1 MSARGLM
8 GRWSAQD
15 IRRVAKIAWPTILE
29 NIMVIMVSF
38 VDTAMVGQLGED
50 ATAAVAVNA
59 SPSWLLNG
67 ACAAIQVGATVLV
80 AQAIGSRDREG
91 ANKVARQAMTLGLCM
106 GAFLMVLMMAISG
119 WLPAALRAEARI
131 VPVAAQYIRIVAASY
146 IPHFTGLVISGILRG
161 TGDTKTPMKVN
172 LAANVVN
179 IIGNFFL
186 IYESRTVSIFGLS
199 IPVWGA
205 GLGVVG
211 AAIPSAFSMAMV
223 GVVLFIR
230 VVRGAGDIRFERHQS
245 YRPRWNVV
253 RNMLRIGMPAAME
266 RVCVNAG
273 HMIFQT
279 MVAGLG
285 TASLAAH
292 HLATTAESL
301 SYMPAYGFGVS
312 ATTLVGQAV
321 GAGDTES
328 ARRYGS
334 LTILIGFIGM
344 TCTGL
349 VLMLFPEALLG
360 MFTNAQDVIALGA
373 PALRV
378 EALAQPFFAL
388 SIVASG
394 ALSGAG
400 DTRTPMIIGLACMWG
415 VRLSVAALCIYGF
428 GMGLT
433 GAWVGMATDLTVRG
447 ILTFAR
453 FRSPK
458 WEKIAVVNVNA

>member
-1 MSARGLM
+1 M
-8 GRWSAQD
+8 
-15 IRRVAKIAWPTILE
+15 
-29 NIMVIMVSF
+29 
-38 VDTAMVGQLGED
+38 
-50 ATAAVAVNA
+50 
-59 SPSWLLNG
+59 
-67 ACAAIQVGATVLV
+67 
-80 AQAIGSRDREG
+80 
-91 ANKVARQAMTLGLCM
+91 
-106 GAFLMVLMMAISG
+106 
-119 WLPAALRAEARI
+119 
-131 VPVAAQYIRIVAASY
+131 
-146 IPHFTGLVISGILRG
+146 
-161 TGDTKTPMKVN
+161 
-172 LAANVVN
+172 
-179 IIGNFFL
+179 
-186 IYESRTVSIFGLS
+186 
-199 IPVWGA
+199 
-205 GLGVVG
+205 
-211 AAIPSAFSMAMV
+211 
-223 GVVLFIR
+223 
-230 VVRGAGDIRFERHQS
+230 
-245 YRPRWNVV
+245 
-253 RNMLRIGMPAAME
+253 
-266 RVCVNAG
+266 
-273 HMIFQT
+273 
-279 MVAGLG
+279 
-285 TASLAAH
+285 
-292 HLATTAESL
+292 ATTAESL

-321 GAGDTES
+321 GAGDTEG

-360 MFTNAQDVIALGA
+360 MFTSAQDVIELGA

-458 WEKIAVVNVNA
+458 WEKIAAVNVNA

>member
-1 MSARGLM
+1 MGARIAG
-8 GRWSAQD
+8 GRWSAD
-15 IRRVAKIAWPTILE
+15 DLRRVGHIAWPTILE
-29 NIMVIMVSF
+29 NIMVTLVSF
-38 VDTAMVGQLGED
+38 VDTAMVGRLGED

-59 SPSWLLNG
+59 SPGWLLNG

-80 AQAIGSRDREG
+80 AQSIGAGDIKG
-91 ANKVARQAMTLGLCM
+91 ARRVARQALTMGLM
-106 GAFLMVLMMAISG
+106 LGAFFLLLMQAISG
-119 WLPAALRAEARI
+119 ALPVMLRAEPQVA
-131 VPVAAQYIRIVAASY
+131 PVATAYIRVVSLSY
-146 IPHFTGLVISGILRG
+146 IAHFTGMVLSGILRG
-161 TGDTKTPMKVN
+161 SGDTKTPMKAN
-172 LAANVVN
+172 LAANIVN

-186 IYESRTVSIFGLS
+186 IYPSRTVNLMGLE

-205 GLGVVG
+205 GMGVMG
-211 AAIPSAFSMAMV
+211 AAIPTAISMTMV

-230 VVRGAGDIRFERHQS
+230 IARGKGAIRFERHES
-245 YRPRWNVV
+245 YRPQWRVA
-253 RNMLRIGMPAAME
+253 RGMLRIGMPAAME

-273 HMIFQT
+273 HMVFQT

-285 TASLAAH
+285 TAALAAH

-321 GAGDTES
+321 GAGDTKG

-334 LTILIGFIGM
+334 LTILIGVIGM
-344 TCTGL
+344 SCTGF
-349 VLMLFPEALLG
+349 VLFFFPEWLLG
-360 MFTNAQDVIALGA
+360 IFTGVQEVITLGA

-378 EALAQPFFAL
+378 EALAQPFFAM

-400 DTRTPMIIGLACMWG
+400 DTRTPMVIGLASMWG
-415 VRLSVAALCIYGF
+415 VRLGVAALCVYGF

-447 ILTFAR
+447 ILTYAR
-453 FRSPK
+453 FRSSR
-458 WEKIAVVNVNA
+458 WERIASARAV

>member
-1 MSARGLM
+1 MSARTLK
-8 GRWSAQD
+8 GRWSAED
-15 IRRVAKIAWPTILE
+15 LGRVARIAWPTILE
-29 NIMVIMVSF
+29 NIMVILVSF

-59 SPSWLLNG
+59 SPGWLLNG

-80 AQAIGSRDREG
+80 AQRVG
-91 ANKVARQAMTLGLCM
+91 AGDVKGARKVARQAMTMGLCL
-106 GAFLMVLMMAISG
+106 GAVFMALMQVISG
-119 WLPAALRAEARI
+119 WLPIALRAEAHI
-131 VPVAAQYIRIVAASY
+131 APVASSYIRIVSLGY
-146 IPHFTGLVISGILRG
+146 IPHFTGIVLSGILRG
-161 TGDTKTPMKVN
+161 SGDTKTPMKAN
-172 LAANVVN
+172 LLANLINMV
-179 IIGNFFL
+179 GNFFL
-186 IYESRTVSIFGLS
+186 IYPSRSVSVLGLS
-199 IPVWGA
+199 IPIWGA
-205 GLGVVG
+205 GMGVIG
-211 AAIPSAFSMAMV
+211 AAIPTAIATALV
-223 GVVLFIR
+223 GVMLF
-230 VVRGAGDIRFERHQS
+230 VRIARGSGPIRFERHES
-245 YRPRWNVV
+245 YRPQWSVARS
-253 RNMLRIGMPAAME
+253 MLRVGMPAAME

-273 HMIFQT
+273 HMVFQT

-321 GAGDTES
+321 GAGDIPG
-328 ARRYGS
+328 ARRQGS
-334 LTILIGFIGM
+334 LTILIGVIGM
-344 TCTGL
+344 TLTGL
-349 VLMLFPEALLG
+349 VLFIFPEWLLSI
-360 MFTNAQDVIALGA
+360 FTGAQDVIELGA

-400 DTRTPMIIGLACMWG
+400 DTRTPMVIGLACMWG
-415 VRLSVAALCIYGF
+415 VRLSVAALCVYGL

-447 ILTFAR
+447 LLTFMRFCSSRWERIATAR
-453 FRSPK
+453 
-458 WEKIAVVNVNA
+458 AL